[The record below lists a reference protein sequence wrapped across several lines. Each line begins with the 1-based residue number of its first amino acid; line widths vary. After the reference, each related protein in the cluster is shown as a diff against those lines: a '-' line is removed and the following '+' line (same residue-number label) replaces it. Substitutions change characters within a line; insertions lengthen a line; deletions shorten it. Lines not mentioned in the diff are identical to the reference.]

1 MSDVLVKIEKTV
13 PITIFE
19 LPQIKLRVDN
29 LFNEI
34 EDDIKVRFDEVKAFI
49 TKGEADKRI
58 YGKIE
63 YDEIATLFKIFFY
76 KSVLNDVVEMTFEE
90 NDKYDVVKNILEILS
105 YDKLKKAVL
114 GEPMI
119 NGFKMAITNLPSDG
133 GLTACLHGGKI
144 MLLEKEF
151 LGINVPY

>member
-49 TKGEADKRI
+49 TKSEADKRI

-119 NGFKMAITNLPSDG
+119 IKWL
-133 GLTACLHGGKI
+133 
-144 MLLEKEF
+144 
-151 LGINVPY
+151 

>member
-49 TKGEADKRI
+49 TK
-58 YGKIE
+58 
-63 YDEIATLFKIFFY
+63 
-76 KSVLNDVVEMTFEE
+76 S
-90 NDKYDVVKNILEILS
+90 
-105 YDKLKKAVL
+105 
-114 GEPMI
+114 
-119 NGFKMAITNLPSDG
+119 
-133 GLTACLHGGKI
+133 
-144 MLLEKEF
+144 
-151 LGINVPY
+151 